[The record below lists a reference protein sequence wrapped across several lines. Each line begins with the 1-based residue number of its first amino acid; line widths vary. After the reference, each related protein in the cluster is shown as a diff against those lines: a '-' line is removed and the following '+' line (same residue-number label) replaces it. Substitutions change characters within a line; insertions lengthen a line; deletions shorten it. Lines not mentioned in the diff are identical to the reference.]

1 MGVPGEGEGD
11 RRMPCDRRNICR
23 RNPVAE
29 HVRYGSVP
37 EVVEPHSLQA
47 RPLQHR
53 VEKLSGHVPRLQGPP
68 EVVREDKIPGPAR
81 ATLQYRP
88 LPC

>member
-23 RNPVAE
+23 RNPIAE

-47 RPLQHR
+47 RGFR
-53 VEKLSGHVPRLQGPP
+53 VGQGR
-68 EVVREDKIPGPAR
+68 VYRRVWSRVDVRPPGPR
-81 ATLQYRP
+81 STK
-88 LPC
+88 